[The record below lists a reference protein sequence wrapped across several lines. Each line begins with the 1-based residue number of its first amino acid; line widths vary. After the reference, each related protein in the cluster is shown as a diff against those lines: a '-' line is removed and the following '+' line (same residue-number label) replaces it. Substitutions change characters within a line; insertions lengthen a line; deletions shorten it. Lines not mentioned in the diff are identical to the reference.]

1 MNKIVPSGESV
12 TLTTDGANV
21 TCLNGEKGEPGAQG
35 EMGPK
40 GEKGV
45 DGFERDGLPGEP
57 GRQGL
62 KGAKGYQPTPAQ
74 PPRNPCSECRIWERP
89 VGYQYHGFS
98 NAQYDRSMISPN
110 APVCGTDGITYNSNC
125 SFLVLVGQYL

>member
-40 GEKGV
+40 GEKG
-45 DGFERDGLPGEP
+45 ESSI
-57 GRQGL
+57 
-62 KGAKGYQPTPAQ
+62 
-74 PPRNPCSECRIWERP
+74 NPYNVW
-89 VGYQYHGFS
+89 GKNHF
-98 NAQYDRSMISPN
+98 DRKIVSKLIKISYKINLFYSVIQKNCMINYCMMSQN
-110 APVCGTDGITYNSNC
+110 YKNKRTHVEHFFIT
-125 SFLVLVGQYL
+125 VI

>member
-40 GEKGV
+40 GEKG
-45 DGFERDGLPGEP
+45 ESSI
-57 GRQGL
+57 
-62 KGAKGYQPTPAQ
+62 
-74 PPRNPCSECRIWERP
+74 NPYNVWGNNRFDRKIVSKLIKISYKIILSYKKVYDKILHVTKLQKQMDSCS
-89 VGYQYHGFS
+89 HSLLFS
-98 NAQYDRSMISPN
+98 LLD
-110 APVCGTDGITYNSNC
+110 SN
-125 SFLVLVGQYL
+125 FVE

>member
-40 GEKGV
+40 GEKGESSINPYNV
-45 DGFERDGLPGEP
+45 WGKNRFDRKIVSKLIKISYKINFVVLSYKKVYDKILHVTKLQKQTGLCS
-57 GRQGL
+57 QVYFLASLILTSLYKKKIGL
-62 KGAKGYQPTPAQ
+62 SK
-74 PPRNPCSECRIWERP
+74 
-89 VGYQYHGFS
+89 
-98 NAQYDRSMISPN
+98 
-110 APVCGTDGITYNSNC
+110 
-125 SFLVLVGQYL
+125 

>member
-40 GEKGV
+40 GEKG
-45 DGFERDGLPGEP
+45 ESSI
-57 GRQGL
+57 
-62 KGAKGYQPTPAQ
+62 
-74 PPRNPCSECRIWERP
+74 NPYNVWGKNRL
-89 VGYQYHGFS
+89 
-98 NAQYDRSMISPN
+98 DRKIVSQLIKISYKIN
-110 APVCGTDGITYNSNC
+110 FVILSYKKTAC
-125 SFLVLVGQYL
+125 

>member
-40 GEKGV
+40 GEKG
-45 DGFERDGLPGEP
+45 ESSI
-57 GRQGL
+57 
-62 KGAKGYQPTPAQ
+62 
-74 PPRNPCSECRIWERP
+74 NPYNVW
-89 VGYQYHGFS
+89 GKNHF
-98 NAQYDRSMISPN
+98 DRKIVSKLIKISYKSTLLFCHTKSCMIEYCMSQN
-110 APVCGTDGITYNSNC
+110 YKNIRAHV
-125 SFLVLVGQYL
+125 